1 MGLLSFLN
9 KQGGDSVGQLMEGTS
24 KILDGLITNKEEKA
38 KVFVELSKM
47 QVEVN
52 KLEASSSSNFKGG
65 WRPAIG
71 GVCAIALGYNFV
83 VRDWINYYVSIA
95 HEGVELAPA
104 LQMEHIM
111 TLTLGML
118 GMGAFRSVDKIM
130 NKSK

>member
-52 KLEASSSSNFKGG
+52 KLEAASGSNFKGG

-71 GVCAIALGYNFV
+71 WVCAIALCYNFV
-83 VRDWINYYVSIA
+83 IRDWINYYISIA
-95 HEGVELAPA
+95 YEGVQLAPA

-111 TLTLGML
+111 TLTMGML